1 MVKSVEKLHIANN
14 GNINTDAWFEQ
25 LATRYNQ
32 QQVSLLRNAYSL
44 AQVAAEDHLT
54 QIHTP
59 CLQQGL
65 AMAEALFNMH
75 MDADTLAAALLYP
88 SVVYA
93 DLHLEDVIEQLNPN
107 IAELINGV
115 KQMEATRLLHRQ
127 SMYVQRD
134 RAERDRAQ
142 IDSLRKMLLAMVQD
156 VRVVLIKLAEYIYI
170 LRHAKHL
177 TAARQLEVAHEVMD
191 IYAPL
196 ANRLGVGQLKWE
208 LEDLS
213 FRYLEPDTYKQ
224 IAKFVDQRRIERE
237 KYIEGVI
244 ASLRTAVAA
253 AGVTQADFSGRAKHI
268 YSIYRKMKKKDVDY
282 SQIYDVIAV
291 RILVPTVEDCYNT
304 LSIVHS
310 LWEPIPQE
318 FDDYIVKP
326 KPNGYKSL
334 HTAVIGPDKKN
345 VEIQIR
351 TFAMHN
357 EAELGVA
364 AHWIYKEGA
373 KQQSGYEQ
381 KIAWLRQILDWQKN
395 LSTPAEQSAH
405 QVFEDR
411 VYVFTPVGEIVELAN
426 GATVLDF
433 AYQVHTEV
441 GHRCRGAKING
452 HIVTLTH
459 TLVTGEMVEIL
470 TAKNPHPSRDWLN
483 LELGYLKTTRAR
495 AKVHHWFKAQNYDF
509 HVEEGQKLLEREVRR
524 LNLNPPDQEAL
535 AKKLH
540 FKSKQD
546 MLAAVG
552 HGDLRMGQII
562 ALLESKPATEEAEL
576 TAIISGKSL
585 ANKTAPSG
593 IIVQGLGNILT
604 NLAKCCKPLPGES
617 IVGYVTQGRG
627 ISIHRQDCPN
637 ISTNSSHPSDRVVEV
652 QWGAVTNT
660 YPADIFI
667 DAYDRQGLVRD
678 LTALLSAEKINIIAL
693 TTRTDKNEALAHA
706 HITLEVPSSLSLSK
720 ILTRI
725 KQIGSVIRVRR
736 QGGGE

>member
-1 MVKSVEKLHIANN
+1 MKKYYGQILEKTHITD
-14 GNINTDAWFEQ
+14 GNIDAEAWFKHLGERYHQEQ
-25 LATRYNQ
+25 LA
-32 QQVSLLRNAYSL
+32 LLRSAYSL
-44 AQVAAEDHLT
+44 AQVAADNHLT
-54 QIHTP
+54 QTHTP

-65 AMAEALFNMH
+65 AMAEALYNMQ

-88 SVVYA
+88 SVEYA
-93 DLHLEDVIEQLNPN
+93 DLHLEDITEQINPT
-107 IAELINGV
+107 IAELIQGV

-127 SMYVQRD
+127 SSHIQRD
-134 RAERDRAQ
+134 RSERSQ

-177 TAARQLEVAHEVMD
+177 TPARQVEVAQEVMD

-213 FRYLEPDTYKQ
+213 FRYLQADTYKQ
-224 IAKFVDQRRIERE
+224 IAKFVDQRRVERE

-244 ASLRTAVAA
+244 STLRQAVKSAGITTAN
-253 AGVTQADFSGRAKHI
+253 FSGRAKHI

-291 RILVPTVEDCYNT
+291 RILVPTLEDCYNT
-304 LSIVHS
+304 LSIAHS

-318 FDDYIVKP
+318 FDDYIAKP

-334 HTAVIGPDKKN
+334 HTAVIGPDNRN

-351 TFAMHN
+351 TFAMHE
-357 EAELGVA
+357 EAELGIA

-411 VYVFTPVGEIVELAN
+411 VYVFTPVGEIVELTN

-452 HIVTLTH
+452 HIAPLTH
-459 TLVTGEMVEIL
+459 TLITGETVEIL
-470 TAKNPHPSRDWLN
+470 TAKTPHPSRDWLN
-483 LELGYLKTTRAR
+483 PELGYLKTTRAR
-495 AKVHHWFKAQNYDF
+495 AKVHHWFKAQNYDL
-509 HVEEGQKLLEREVRR
+509 HVEEGQKSLEREVRR

-535 AKKLH
+535 AKKLQ

-546 MLAAVG
+546 MLAALG

-562 ALLESKPATEEAEL
+562 ALLEIKRPLESEEI
-576 TAIISGKSL
+576 TPIIVTKSISTK
-585 ANKTAPSG
+585 AGRNG
-593 IIVQGLGNILT
+593 IIVQGMGNILT
-604 NLAKCCKPLPGES
+604 NLAKCCKPLPGEA

-627 ISIHRQDCPN
+627 VSVHRQDCRN
-637 ISTNSSHPSDRVVEV
+637 VTRNNHAANRVVEV
-652 QWGAVTNT
+652 QWGGVTST

-693 TTRTDKNEALAHA
+693 TSRTDKNEALAHT
-706 HITLEVPSSLSLSK
+706 HLTLEVPSSLSLNK

-725 KQIGSVIRVRR
+725 KQIGSVIKVRR
-736 QGGGE
+736 QGSSE